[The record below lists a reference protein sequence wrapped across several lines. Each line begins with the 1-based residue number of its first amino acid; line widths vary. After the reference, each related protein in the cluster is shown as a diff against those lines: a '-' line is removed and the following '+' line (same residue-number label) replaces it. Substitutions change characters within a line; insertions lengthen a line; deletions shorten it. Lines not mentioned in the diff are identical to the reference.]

1 MTITIT
7 LVQFGQTQ
15 DFVIESISN
24 GIVNL
29 TEQVPN
35 QSIGST
41 IDFFVEIELE
51 TEETQEQETEQQTQ
65 EESSDRIL
73 RGTAYINYSNV
84 LVIQTFNDYSLTQEV
99 IAGMTLSIQ
108 DNEGIPGFGIPSQ
121 EVTIESINIS
131 NGTINLTQSI
141 IDAEIGSEI
150 QYSID
155 VDQEIESN
163 SGNREIEEDDPSS
176 KDDDFESVNQ
186 QDGLDR

>member
-1 MTITIT
+1 
-7 LVQFGQTQ
+7 
-15 DFVIESISN
+15 
-24 GIVNL
+24 NL

-41 IDFFVEIELE
+41 IDFFVEIELG

-84 LVIQTFNDYSLTQEV
+84 LVVQTFNDYSLTQEV

-108 DNEGIPGFGIPSQ
+108 GIEGMPSQ
-121 EVTIESINIS
+121 EVTIESIS
-131 NGTINLTQSI
+131 NGTVNLTQPI
-141 IDAEIGSEI
+141 LDAEIGSEI